1 MVAAQQV
8 VEDLEPR
15 LRAARRAV
23 VDAREHLGVELRTRD
38 QLIVAAVDEGMQ
50 QRAVARAAGV
60 SYQRVTAILIAD
72 QEGVTLGDIADAD
85 LEQLPAAG

>member
-1 MVAAQQV
+1 MAAQQV

-38 QLIVAAVDEGMQ
+38 GLIVAAVDEGMQ